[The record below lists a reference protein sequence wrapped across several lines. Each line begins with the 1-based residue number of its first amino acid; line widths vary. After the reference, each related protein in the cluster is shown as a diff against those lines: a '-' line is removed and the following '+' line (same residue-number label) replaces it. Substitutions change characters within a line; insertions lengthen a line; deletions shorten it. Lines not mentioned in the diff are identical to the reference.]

1 MVSQTVEYA
10 LRAMSHLASLRG
22 VAATCQTIS
31 AATRVPQGYLSK
43 IMRDLV
49 CADLVRSFR
58 GPRGGFMLAREP
70 ARITILDIVN
80 AVDPIRRIESCPIEN
95 PLHVHLCPLHKCL
108 DDVLAHMQQTF
119 RMATLGS
126 VLDSAGQHGDCRS
139 LFVGP
144 PASPT
149 TPMTTTDSPRPFT
162 HEDLP

>member
-58 GPRGGFMLAREP
+58 GPRGGFTLARDP

-80 AVDPIRRIESCPIEN
+80 AVDPIRRIESCPLEN
-95 PLHVHLCPLHKCL
+95 PLHVQLCPLHKCL
-108 DDVLAHMQQTF
+108 DDVLAQMEQTF
-119 RMATLGS
+119 RTATLGS
-126 VLDSAGQHGDCRS
+126 VLDSACQRGDCRT
-139 LFVGP
+139 LFAGP
-144 PASPT
+144 LVAPPSP
-149 TPMTTTDSPRPFT
+149 TTDSPPPFP